1 MRSGQQGEARRP
13 RRQAEA
19 AMWRFQSWPSEP
31 AARRAQLAV
40 HGDKQSPET
49 RVDSDPS
56 SGAWLF
62 PTAPSGAARPLGTL
76 PVVSDPTRRT
86 GCPPHRAAPR
96 SPPLRRD
103 SKSRCRLRVP
113 LPGPLRMGRPSSP
126 LLARRPFARA
136 APQGVELH
144 SRQVEGT
151 HGAGASWRHCPESA
165 RVPPGSPV
173 SPVRWVSGGCI
184 T

>member
-1 MRSGQQGEARRP
+1 MRSGRQGEARRP

-86 GCPPHRAAPR
+86 GRPPHRAAPR

-126 LLARRPFARA
+126 LLARRPFA
-136 APQGVELH
+136 
-144 SRQVEGT
+144 
-151 HGAGASWRHCPESA
+151 
-165 RVPPGSPV
+165 
-173 SPVRWVSGGCI
+173 
-184 T
+184 

>member
-1 MRSGQQGEARRP
+1 MRSGRRGEARRP

-40 HGDKQSPET
+40 HGDKQNPET

-86 GCPPHRAAPR
+86 GRPPHRAAPR

-113 LPGPLRMGRPSSP
+113 LPGPARCGWAVPAAPSSHAGRLP
-126 LLARRPFARA
+126 EQLPRAWSSTAARWKGRTGLGLPGATAPSLQGSRPEA
-136 APQGVELH
+136 L
-144 SRQVEGT
+144 
-151 HGAGASWRHCPESA
+151 
-165 RVPPGSPV
+165 
-173 SPVRWVSGGCI
+173 
-184 T
+184 